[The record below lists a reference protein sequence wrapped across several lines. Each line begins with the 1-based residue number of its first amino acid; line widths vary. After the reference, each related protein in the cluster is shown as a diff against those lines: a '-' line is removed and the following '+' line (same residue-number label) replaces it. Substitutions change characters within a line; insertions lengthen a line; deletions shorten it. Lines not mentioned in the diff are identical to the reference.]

1 MNKISSTMFF
11 QAWLETVHHRKE
23 HVLNIWRH
31 AKEFRSHLKGDD
43 ASIMKEVADKLHLLC
58 YHSDYYSLDTVFYKE
73 DDLVPGRPEVSY
85 WLRDIRV
92 AFEHENN
99 FNSGLYREVSN
110 LLITNCDLKVLVTY
124 PNDDGREQLDY
135 LRKVIQGSRQ
145 SQTISDDECFLV
157 IFGFE
162 SDFSW
167 DGYVYKQDNWKRE
180 AADAISKQPADH

>member
-1 MNKISSTMFF
+1 
-11 QAWLETVHHRKE
+11 
-23 HVLNIWRH
+23 
-31 AKEFRSHLKGDD
+31 
-43 ASIMKEVADKLHLLC
+43 MKEVADKLHLLC

-73 DDLVPGRPEVSY
+73 DDLVPGRPAVSY
-85 WLRDIRV
+85 WLRDIRI

-110 LLITNCDLKVLVTY
+110 LLITNCDLRVLVTC
-124 PNDDGREQLDY
+124 PNGDGHEQLEY
-135 LRKVIQGSRQ
+135 LHKVIQGSRQ
-145 SQTISDDECFLV
+145 SQTISDDESFLV

-180 AADAISKQPADH
+180 ATDAISNQPADP